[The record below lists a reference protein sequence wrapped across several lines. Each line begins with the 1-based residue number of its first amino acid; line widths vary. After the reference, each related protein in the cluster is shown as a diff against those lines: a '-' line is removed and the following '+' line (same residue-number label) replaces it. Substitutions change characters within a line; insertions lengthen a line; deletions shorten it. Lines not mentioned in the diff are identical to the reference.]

1 MNTNNLIESFVTKGV
16 SKSVHNAENTS
27 RDFTKMTKVF
37 TLRQGYHAG
46 KQCTFMYLV
55 NAYSNSGHETVFL
68 SGKVIL
74 SASGSRIIKVSN
86 RCNIATFHFSI
97 LDNGDIDIYLRLDD
111 PTGIVMIQEVMTTS
125 TNIQIEKENK
135 FVDVSSLNLSLIAP
149 EKNLTWATLTLE
161 SGITAHDNFISLWK
175 DYNTVHLRTY
185 LKGTLTQGMKIATL
199 PETHRPRDYQEIIT
213 ICKKDNDYLGTGVVS
228 IDSSGNIKAQSF
240 PSGTNILN
248 ITAVYLSSKMVI

>member
-1 MNTNNLIESFVTKGV
+1 
-16 SKSVHNAENTS
+16 
-27 RDFTKMTKVF
+27 
-37 TLRQGYHAG
+37 
-46 KQCTFMYLV
+46 MYLV

-86 RCNIATFHFSI
+86 RCNIASFHYAT

-111 PTGIVMIQEVMTTS
+111 STGIVMIQEIMATS

-135 FVDVSSLNLSLIAP
+135 FVDVSSLSLSLIAP

-199 PETHRPRDYQEIIT
+199 PETHRPRDYQEIVT
-213 ICKKDNDYLGTGVVS
+213 ICKNNNDYLGTGIVS

-240 PSGTNILN
+240 PNGTNILN